1 MKKLKRL
8 LVLFTLLITLIT
20 GVSPVYQVYA
30 DATEDYKIFSQLDE
44 RWAGY
49 VYGGGKTI
57 GGAGCFITSFAVQ
70 MAYANPDLR
79 DVNTFNPKILA
90 QGLSFDGD
98 MLYQTTVNNVD
109 STFHWESQE
118 FTSGGSSVE
127 SRIKELLDAGKYVI
141 VRAGP
146 PIAAGTTHF
155 SPIVGWDNEKNQP
168 KIMDVAGGNHPT
180 WEEWAPYVNR
190 LDVCSSDIQSSMDAY
205 NSNTDDIQSNA
216 PETEEEKQELQ
227 ELIDEWGLEGMPA
240 INSIADLQED
250 TELKGREDLSLT
262 EQRRVAEVKAGI
274 DANGFSFP
282 YWFNHAIFFIGI
294 LVMVYSILLLMAT
307 LFDYSNNFIE
317 FSLVEAITLKRCR
330 IVDKDYYQDNK
341 PTGYDKGKD
350 VTNLTFGMLLFRCVF
365 LMVIGIG
372 IMSGIAQE
380 IIVCFINK
388 IMEVVG

>member
-1 MKKLKRL
+1 MRKLRKVIIL
-8 LVLFTLLITLIT
+8 LLSILTLTSWVT
-20 GVSPVYQVYA
+20 PVYA
-30 DATEDYKIFSQLDE
+30 DSTNDYKTFSQLDD

-90 QGLSFDGD
+90 QGLSFDGAL
-98 MLYQTTVNNVD
+98 LYQTSVNNVD
-109 STFHWESQE
+109 STFHWESNE
-118 FTSGGSSVE
+118 STSGGDSAE
-127 SRIKELLDAGKYVI
+127 SRIKELLDNGKYVI

-146 PIAAGTTHF
+146 PIASGTTHF
-155 SPIVGWDNEKNQP
+155 SPIVGWDDEKDQP

-180 WEEWAPYVNR
+180 WEEWAPHVNR
-190 LDVCSSDIQSSMDAY
+190 LDICSSDIQPSMDAY

-216 PETEEEKQELQ
+216 PETEEERQALQ
-227 ELIDEWGLEGMPA
+227 ELIDEWHLEGMPA
-240 INSIADLQED
+240 VNSIADLQENI
-250 TELKGREDLSLT
+250 ELKDREDLSLT
-262 EQRRVAEVKAGI
+262 EQRRVAEVKEGI

-282 YWFNHAIFFIGI
+282 DWFNHAIFFIGI
-294 LVMVYSILLLMAT
+294 LVMVYSVLLLMAT
-307 LFDYSNNFIE
+307 LFDYSNNFME

-330 IVDKDYYQDNK
+330 IVDKDYFSDNK

-350 VTNLTFGMLLFRCVF
+350 VTSLTFGMLLFRSVF

-372 IMSGIAQE
+372 LMSGIVQE
-380 IIVCFINK
+380 IIVYFINK
-388 IMEVVG
+388 LMEVVGNV

>member
-1 MKKLKRL
+1 MRKLRKVIIL
-8 LVLFTLLITLIT
+8 LLLILTLT
-20 GVSPVYQVYA
+20 SWVTPVYA
-30 DATEDYKIFSQLDE
+30 DSTNDYKTFSQLDD

-205 NSNTDDIQSNA
+205 SSNTDDIQSNA

-227 ELIDEWGLEGMPA
+227 ELIDEWDLEGMPA

-250 TELKGREDLSLT
+250 TELKGRDDLSLT

-282 YWFNHAIFFIGI
+282 DWFNHAIFFIGI
-294 LVMVYSILLLMAT
+294 LVMVYSILLLMAI

-380 IIVCFINK
+380 IIVYFINK

>member
-20 GVSPVYQVYA
+20 GVSPVYA
-30 DATEDYKIFSQLDE
+30 DATEDYKTFSQLDE

-98 MLYQTTVNNVD
+98 MLYQGTVNNVD
-109 STFHWESQE
+109 PTFHWESQE

-127 SRIKELLDAGKYVI
+127 SRIKELLDDGKYVI

-146 PIAAGTTHF
+146 PIASGTTHF
-155 SPIVGWDNEKNQP
+155 SPIVGWDNKKNQP

-190 LDVCSSDIQSSMDAY
+190 LDVCSSDIQPSMDAY
-205 NSNTDDIQSNA
+205 SSNTDDIQSNA
-216 PETEEEKQELQ
+216 PETEEEKQALQ
-227 ELIDEWGLEGMPA
+227 ELIDEWDLEGMPA
-240 INSIADLQED
+240 INSISDLQED

-282 YWFNHAIFFIGI
+282 DWFNHAIFFIGI

-365 LMVIGIG
+365 LMVIGIA

-380 IIVCFINK
+380 IIVYFINK

>member
-380 IIVCFINK
+380 IIVYFINK

>member
-30 DATEDYKIFSQLDE
+30 DATEDYKTFSQLDE

-57 GGAGCFITSFAVQ
+57 GRAGCFITSFAVQ

-98 MLYQTTVNNVD
+98 MQYQTTVNNVD

-127 SRIKELLDAGKYVI
+127 SRIKELLDDGKYVI

-146 PIAAGTTHF
+146 PIASGTTHF
-155 SPIVGWDNEKNQP
+155 SPIVGWDNEKSQP

-190 LDVCSSDIQSSMDAY
+190 LDVCSSDIQPSMDAY
-205 NSNTDDIQSNA
+205 SSNTDDIQSNA
-216 PETEEEKQELQ
+216 PETEEEKQALQ

-262 EQRRVAEVKAGI
+262 EQRRVAEVRAGI

-282 YWFNHAIFFIGI
+282 DWFNHAIFFIGI

-330 IVDKDYYQDNK
+330 IVDKDYYQDTK

-365 LMVIGIG
+365 LMVIGIA

-380 IIVCFINK
+380 IIVYFINK

>member
-1 MKKLKRL
+1 MKKLKQL

-20 GVSPVYQVYA
+20 GVSPAYQVYA
-30 DATEDYKIFSQLDE
+30 DATEDYKTFSQLDE

-90 QGLSFDGD
+90 QGLSFDGA

-146 PIAAGTTHF
+146 PIASGTTHF

-205 NSNTDDIQSNA
+205 SSNTDDIQSNA
-216 PETEEEKQELQ
+216 PETEEEKQALQ

-282 YWFNHAIFFIGI
+282 DWFNHAIFFIGI

-380 IIVCFINK
+380 IIVYFINK
-388 IMEVVG
+388 IMEVVR

>member
-20 GVSPVYQVYA
+20 GVSPVYA
-30 DATEDYKIFSQLDE
+30 DATEDYKTFSQLDE

-98 MLYQTTVNNVD
+98 MLYQGTVNNVD
-109 STFHWESQE
+109 PTFHWESQE

-127 SRIKELLDAGKYVI
+127 SRIKELLDDGKYVI

-146 PIAAGTTHF
+146 PIASGTTHF

-190 LDVCSSDIQSSMDAY
+190 LDVCSSDIQPSMDAY
-205 NSNTDDIQSNA
+205 SSNTDDIQSNA
-216 PETEEEKQELQ
+216 PETEEEKQALQ
-227 ELIDEWGLEGMPA
+227 ELIDEWDLEGMPA
-240 INSIADLQED
+240 INSISDLQED

-282 YWFNHAIFFIGI
+282 DWFNHAIFFIGI

-365 LMVIGIG
+365 LMVIGIA

-380 IIVCFINK
+380 IIVYFINK

>member
-20 GVSPVYQVYA
+20 GVSPVYA
-30 DATEDYKIFSQLDE
+30 DATEDYKTFSQLDE

-98 MLYQTTVNNVD
+98 MLYQGTVNNVD
-109 STFHWESQE
+109 PTFHWESQE

-127 SRIKELLDAGKYVI
+127 SRIKELLDDGKYVI

-146 PIAAGTTHF
+146 PIASGTTHF

-190 LDVCSSDIQSSMDAY
+190 LDVCSSDIQPSMDAY
-205 NSNTDDIQSNA
+205 SSNTDDIQSNA
-216 PETEEEKQELQ
+216 PETEEEKQALQ
-227 ELIDEWGLEGMPA
+227 ELIDEWDLEGMPA
-240 INSIADLQED
+240 INSISDLQED

-282 YWFNHAIFFIGI
+282 DWFNHAIFFIGI

-330 IVDKDYYQDNK
+330 IVDKDYYQDNS

-365 LMVIGIG
+365 LMVIGIA

-380 IIVCFINK
+380 IIVYFINK

>member
-1 MKKLKRL
+1 MRKLRKVIIL
-8 LVLFTLLITLIT
+8 LLLILTLT
-20 GVSPVYQVYA
+20 SRVTPVYA
-30 DATEDYKIFSQLDE
+30 DSTNDYKTFSQLDD

-146 PIAAGTTHF
+146 PIASGTTHF

-205 NSNTDDIQSNA
+205 SSNTDDIQSNA

-227 ELIDEWGLEGMPA
+227 ELIDEWDLEGMPA

-250 TELKGREDLSLT
+250 TELKGRDDLSLT

-282 YWFNHAIFFIGI
+282 DWFNHAIFFIGI

-330 IVDKDYYQDNK
+330 IVDKDYYQDNS

-350 VTNLTFGMLLFRCVF
+350 VTNLTFSMLLFRCVF

-380 IIVCFINK
+380 IIVYFINK